1 MAFQI
6 LALFLALLR
15 PENGRISLFN
25 STNMLGVVE
34 VSNITLTNLAR
45 EEFSYWFNFLVMQ
58 KIQEPESGESL
69 GSRCL

>member
-6 LALFLALLR
+6 LALFLALLS
-15 PENGRISLFN
+15 PENGRVSLFN

-45 EEFSYWFNFLVMQ
+45 EEFSY
-58 KIQEPESGESL
+58 
-69 GSRCL
+69 